1 MLNSVF
7 QRKLYYGNETFYC
20 LKDVLYYLQSC
31 IDNDIFL
38 MLIDQLEQD
47 QLYTIDTLEKKYIDY
62 GFKSYI
68 KEDLN
73 NILIEYLKKNNKNYK
88 FVNKEYIN
96 SILKKINA
104 KPNYDKKKNNVL
116 NCLKKV
122 FKNENYQIYHSIN
135 GLEVEFYLVDYNL
148 IIQQESSYSQYKKE
162 QCLKKELNCTFIHY
176 NIYNKNF
183 DVFNLISKINDFM
196 RRLDKNKYKDHY
208 YYY

>member
-20 LKDVLYYLQSC
+20 LKDVLYYLRSC

-116 NCLKKV
+116 NCLKK
-122 FKNENYQIYHSIN
+122 FLKMKITK
-135 GLEVEFYLVDYNL
+135 F
-148 IIQQESSYSQYKKE
+148 IILSMV
-162 QCLKKELNCTFIHY
+162 L
-176 NIYNKNF
+176 
-183 DVFNLISKINDFM
+183 
-196 RRLDKNKYKDHY
+196 R
-208 YYY
+208 